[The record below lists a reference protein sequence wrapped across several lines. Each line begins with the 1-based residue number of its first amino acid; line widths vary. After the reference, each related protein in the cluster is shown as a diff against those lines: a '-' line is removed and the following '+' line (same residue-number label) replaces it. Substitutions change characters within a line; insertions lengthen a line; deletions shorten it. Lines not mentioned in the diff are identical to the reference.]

1 METSIYLSAF
11 SAIFVLK
18 ENGTQSHS
26 AKFLNWGDPTYPPT
40 ENDQYK
46 HLSNVSEMIVLI
58 ILGSTHQMSILN
70 GLAHQL
76 YTLMA
81 DV

>member
-1 METSIYLSAF
+1 MEKNYSRHKCIAVGSKETSSL
-11 SAIFVLK
+11 
-18 ENGTQSHS
+18 H
-26 AKFLNWGDPTYPPT
+26 DRPTYPPT

-46 HLSNVSEMIVLI
+46 HLSNVSKMIVLI

-70 GLAHQL
+70 DLAHQF

-81 DV
+81 DVVIH

>member
-1 METSIYLSAF
+1 MS
-11 SAIFVLK
+11 
-18 ENGTQSHS
+18 
-26 AKFLNWGDPTYPPT
+26 TYPPT

-76 YTLMA
+76 YMLMA